1 MCFTNP
7 TEQSTIFQFTNQ
19 KFQMTIENCE
29 KGKCRIFYCCEN
41 TAAVIDKCCNKKET
55 KKNTVL
61 ISVYK
66 PRTTRVMKAK
76 WHQNNH

>member
-1 MCFTNP
+1 
-7 TEQSTIFQFTNQ
+7 
-19 KFQMTIENCE
+19 MTIENCE
-29 KGKCRIFYCCEN
+29 KGKCRICYCCEN
-41 TAAVIDKCCNKKET
+41 TAAVIDKYCNKREN

-76 WHQNNH
+76 